1 MSLQKHR
8 PNLAR
13 RIIAKK
19 LRTFGE
25 STRHMI
31 CNKYL
36 QIKRLNVYALIYFI
50 DNLNEFK

>member
-25 STRHMI
+25 STSYMI
-31 CNKYL
+31 CTKYL
-36 QIKRLNVYALIYFI
+36 QIKKLNVYVLIYFI
-50 DNLNEFK
+50 DNFNEFE